1 MPYRAFLLLL
11 IAMNAFSQPFPVS
24 ERSREVTIR
33 MTEPLKSEF
42 VTSGLEWGSP
52 VFIRIFKEPK
62 RLEIW
67 IKNGKRFALFK
78 TYPICHFSGQLGPKT
93 KEGDLQAPEGFYEVT
108 PAQMNPN
115 SDYHLSF
122 NLGYPNAFDRAQN
135 YTGSYLMVHGKCVS
149 IGCYAMTDVYIE
161 EIYTLVQ
168 TAFEYGQKT
177 VAVHAF
183 PFELTS
189 QNLANYDAHPSA
201 DFWKTISEGY
211 SLFEKNAFP
220 PRVNVKRKK
229 YVFK

>member
-11 IAMNAFSQPFPVS
+11 FAMNAFSQPFPVS
-24 ERSREVTIR
+24 ERSREVTVR
-33 MTEPLKSEF
+33 MVEALKSEF
-42 VTSGLEWGSP
+42 AMSGLAWGSP
-52 VFIRIFKEPK
+52 VFIRIFKVPK
-62 RLEIW
+62 RLEMW
-67 IKNGKRFALFK
+67 IKDGKRFTLFK
-78 TYPICHFSGQLGPKT
+78 NYPICHFSGQLGPKT
-93 KEGDLQAPEGFYEVT
+93 KEGDLQAPEGFYEVS

-149 IGCYAMTDVYIE
+149 VGCYAMTDAYIE

-168 TAFEYGQKT
+168 TAFEFGQKS

-183 PFELTS
+183 PFEMTT
-189 QNLANYDAHPSA
+189 QNLANYTTHPSV
-201 DFWKTISEGY
+201 DFWTNLSDGY
-211 SLFEKNAFP
+211 RLFEKNAFP

>member
-11 IAMNAFSQPFPVS
+11 ISMNAFSQAFPVN
-24 ERSREVTIR
+24 ERSLEVTVR
-33 MTEPLKSEF
+33 MAEPLRSEF
-42 VTSGLEWGSP
+42 STSGLTWGSP

-62 RLEIW
+62 RLEMW
-67 IKNGKRFALFK
+67 IKNEKRFTLFK

-122 NLGYPNAFDRAQN
+122 NLGYPNAFDRVHD

-149 IGCYAMTDVYIE
+149 IGCYAMTDAYIE

-168 TAFEYGQKT
+168 TAFEYGQKK

-183 PFELTS
+183 PFEMTS
-189 QNLANYDAHPSA
+189 QNLANYATHPSA

-211 SLFEKNAFP
+211 RLFEKNALP

>member
-1 MPYRAFLLLL
+1 MPYRAFLFLL

-33 MTEPLKSEF
+33 MAEPLKSEF
-42 VTSGLEWGSP
+42 VTSGLTWGSP
-52 VFIRIFKEPK
+52 VFIRIFKESK
-62 RLEIW
+62 RLEMW
-67 IKNGKRFALFK
+67 IKNEKRFTLFR

-122 NLGYPNAFDRAQN
+122 NLGYPNSFDRAQN

-149 IGCYAMTDVYIE
+149 VGCYAMTDACIE

-168 TAFEYGQKT
+168 TAFEYGQKK

-183 PFELTS
+183 PFEMTT
-189 QNLANYDAHPSA
+189 QNLANYTTHPSA
-201 DFWKTISEGY
+201 DFWETISEGY
-211 SLFEKNAFP
+211 RLFEKNAFP

>member
-1 MPYRAFLLLL
+1 MPYRTFLLLL
-11 IAMNAFSQPFPVS
+11 FAMNAFSQPFPVS
-24 ERSREVTIR
+24 ERSREVTVR

-67 IKNGKRFALFK
+67 IKNGKRFALFR

-149 IGCYAMTDVYIE
+149 IGCYAMTDAYIE

-168 TAFEYGQKT
+168 TAFAYGQKT

-183 PFELTS
+183 PFEMTT

-211 SLFEKNAFP
+211 SFFEKNTFP